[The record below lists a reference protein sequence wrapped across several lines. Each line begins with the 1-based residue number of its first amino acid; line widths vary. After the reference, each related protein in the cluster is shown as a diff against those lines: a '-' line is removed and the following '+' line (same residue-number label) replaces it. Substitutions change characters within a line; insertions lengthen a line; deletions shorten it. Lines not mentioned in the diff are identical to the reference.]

1 MSDEVLE
8 RFHGALV
15 DALRR
20 RDPRELQRPFT
31 VAEIYHDLVPY
42 RAYRDLLGVE
52 MNGDYEHALLRL
64 LAGEG
69 DFLQMESE
77 HAVREIREELA
88 SVNPNTGLY
97 RAFAAVDVRLNPSL
111 VEHAEVSD
119 APDDVPPEDA
129 GTGAAVPMEP
139 AAGAPPESPVTPAP
153 QATRPETTEDPMTRS
168 SSSPDVCPW
177 CREGLPRRD
186 NLTFC
191 PFCGTDVRLVPCPSC
206 GDAMEPDWRF
216 CIACGAAASRD

>member
-1 MSDEVLE
+1 MSEEVLA

-15 DALRR
+15 EALRQR
-20 RDPRELQRPFT
+20 HPGELQRPFT

-42 RAYRDLLGVE
+42 RAYRDVLGVE

-69 DFLQMESE
+69 DYLEMESE
-77 HAVREIREELA
+77 HAVQEIQEELA

-97 RAFAAVDVRLNPSL
+97 RAFAAVDVRLNPSR
-111 VEHAEVSD
+111 VEHAAEP
-119 APDDVPPEDA
+119 APAMTPSPAPGAGDSWPEEA
-129 GTGAAVPMEP
+129 GTAEP
-139 AAGAPPESPVTPAP
+139 ARQSDPPVVENAE
-153 QATRPETTEDPMTRS
+153 PETREDPMPQS
-168 SSSPDVCPW
+168 STPPGVCPW
-177 CREGLPRRD
+177 CREGLPRRG

-206 GDAMEPDWRF
+206 GETLEPDWRF
-216 CIACGAAASRD
+216 CIACGAAASED